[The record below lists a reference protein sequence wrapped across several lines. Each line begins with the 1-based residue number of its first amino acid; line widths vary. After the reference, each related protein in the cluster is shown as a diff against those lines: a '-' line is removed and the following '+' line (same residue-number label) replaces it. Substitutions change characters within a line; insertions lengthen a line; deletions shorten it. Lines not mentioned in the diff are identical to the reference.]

1 MISAARILSISTLS
15 FFLSN
20 LGATVFTGQF
30 INYLSNVGSTVFTG
44 QFINYLSNIGATV
57 FTGQFIN
64 LRKLSVRFGSNEKRY
79 KTKKVKT

>member
-20 LGATVFTGQF
+20 VGATVFTGQF
-30 INYLSNVGSTVFTG
+30 INFLSND
-44 QFINYLSNIGATV
+44 GATV

-64 LRKLSVRFGSNEKRY
+64 LRKLSVRSGSNEKRY
-79 KTKKVKT
+79 KTNKVKT